1 MSAVAAAS
9 ARRGWTSNLD
19 PAGAAREL
27 RAQLAS
33 REPSTTIFFCSARYD
48 LERLAGELLDE
59 FDGDTLFGCT
69 TAGEIGAGGYH
80 QGSIAALSLSA
91 SEYVVVSE
99 HVEQLSVGSVWR
111 VYQGVQSLLRRLRVR
126 APQADSSNTF
136 AVLLIDGL
144 AGIEESV
151 VSAIKFQLGEIPLVG
166 ASAGDDLSFRETA
179 IFHGGAFH
187 TGSAVLALVHTR
199 LPFYVF
205 KTQHIV
211 PSERKM
217 VVTEADPVR
226 RLVTEINAEPADEEY
241 ARVCGVE
248 GQQLRPMLLARHPLV
263 VRVGGEPFARSIQ
276 KVNDDG
282 SLTFYCAIDEGLVL
296 SAGKAG
302 TPDADLEGLF
312 RRIGDEVGSPEAVLG
327 FDCIFRKLE
336 LFERR
341 RLDYASQLLSSNKVV
356 GFSTYGEQFNAM
368 HLNQTFTG
376 VALGAAPA

>member
-1 MSAVAAAS
+1 M
-9 ARRGWTSNLD
+9 
-19 PAGAAREL
+19 
-27 RAQLAS
+27 
-33 REPSTTIFFCSARYD
+33 
-48 LERLAGELLDE
+48 
-59 FDGDTLFGCT
+59 
-69 TAGEIGAGGYH
+69 
-80 QGSIAALSLSA
+80 
-91 SEYVVVSE
+91 
-99 HVEQLSVGSVWR
+99 
-111 VYQGVQSLLRRLRVR
+111 R
-126 APQADSSNTF
+126 APQADASNTF

-179 IFHGGAFH
+179 IFHAGAFH

-226 RLVTEINAEPADEEY
+226 RMVTEINAEPAHEEY
-241 ARVCGVE
+241 ARLCGVE
-248 GQQLRPMLLARHPLV
+248 GQQLRPMVLAKHPLV
-263 VRVGGEPFARSIQ
+263 VQVGGEPFARSIQ

-296 SAGKAG
+296 SAGNAG
-302 TPDADLEGLF
+302 TPDADLDGLF
-312 RRIGDEVGSPEAVLG
+312 RRIGDEVGVPEAVLG

-341 RLDYASQLLSSNKVV
+341 RLDYASQLLSSNNVV